1 MHSWTWTVS
10 DEVGVETMREFILPS
25 FSGPLPK
32 LLFLSSGDM
41 LHALNAD
48 PCIHEDAARAVV

>member
-1 MHSWTWTVS
+1 MS

-25 FSGPLPK
+25 SCGPLPK
-32 LLFLSSGDM
+32 LFFLSSGDM